1 MLGEEEGLFGHL
13 TGHRSEQRSDRCGQ
27 VARSGGSGNLS
38 FDESEFLRKRNP
50 KEGREWM
57 MWLIVRLPV
66 PFIGWSE
73 APDAFYTAEEG
84 GEMVSWRRNGWR
96 RVELFNASVLG
107 RREERVVVVLEGE
120 RSMRGSSWFAQGG
133 VTRGCSS
140 AVACGYS
147 RQPKLGGVWIV
158 LRCKTTSWACWS
170 KRLFG
175 MDTIMEIKQAAKM
188 EWAGKERFL
197 GRNKIMEKNLGCC
210 HTWF

>member
-1 MLGEEEGLFGHL
+1 
-13 TGHRSEQRSDRCGQ
+13 
-27 VARSGGSGNLS
+27 
-38 FDESEFLRKRNP
+38 
-50 KEGREWM
+50 
-57 MWLIVRLPV
+57 V

-84 GEMVSWRRNGWR
+84 GEMVSWRRNGRR

-107 RREERVVVVLEGE
+107 RREERVVAVLEGE

-133 VTRGCSS
+133 ATRGCSN

-158 LRCKTTSWACWS
+158 LRCKTTSWACWA

-175 MDTIMEIKQAAKM
+175 LDTIMEIKQAAKM